1 MGPLKARPAQV
12 ALQNGTF
19 RNAKRAV
26 LGCETC
32 RLARQG
38 GTFRMAFFLVLLH
51 FQVRFG
57 LKSAFPFCKI
67 CMDFGL
73 TPTPTACCASRPFSR
88 YLRPGLPG
96 ARKSRGWGFP
106 ALCHLTFPGT
116 AFAAS
121 RLPVF
126 VAAASAWLPYLWSRP
141 GIVALSVSILKSI
154 MPSRGKCIPA
164 MSSPFFKA
172 YSVNLSLDA
181 MACLRSMS

>member
-12 ALQNGTF
+12 VLQNGTS

-88 YLRPGLPG
+88 YLQPGLPG
-96 ARKSRGWGFP
+96 ARKSRGWGFT
-106 ALCHLTFPGT
+106 ALCHLTFPGAPT
-116 AFAAS
+116 AAS
-121 RLPVF
+121 RLPVM
-126 VAAASAWLPYLWSRP
+126 VAAASARLAGGGALLPYLWPMP
-141 GIVALSVSILKSI
+141 GIVALSVSTLKSI

-164 MSSPFFKA
+164 MSSPFLVA
-172 YSVNLSLDA
+172 
-181 MACLRSMS
+181 